1 MTLHFAITGEGA
13 EPVYKSEPM
22 KKGFHGVFVREF
34 LLFYGERLTYYLTVE
49 QKEKSFRTEEEE
61 VWMESVSD
69 SGTTRY
75 DMINQMLAYR
85 KMGNDRECQNIMKKY
100 RRMEQ
105 VTERLFKMI
114 P

>member
-1 MTLHFAITGEGA
+1 
-13 EPVYKSEPM
+13 
-22 KKGFHGVFVREF
+22 
-34 LLFYGERLTYYLTVE
+34 
-49 QKEKSFRTEEEE
+49 
-61 VWMESVSD
+61 MESVSD